1 LIRLAVWLASTTAVT
16 GGRSE
21 LRGRD
26 QGMVEGFVG
35 QPQSILIVDDDPAVL
50 SLFAQ
55 ILKRGGFDVLT
66 ADTGKRALEILR
78 SQTVR
83 LMVLDI
89 SMPEP
94 DGFELLKFIRTHAPG
109 LRVLA
114 VSGYMGGALLE
125 ASSLLGATDTLEKT
139 KAPEELLDKVRNLM
153 KW

>member
-1 LIRLAVWLASTTAVT
+1 
-16 GGRSE
+16 
-21 LRGRD
+21 
-26 QGMVEGFVG
+26 MG
-35 QPQSILIVDDDPAVL
+35 QQHSILVVDDDQAVL
-50 SLFAQ
+50 GLFEQ
-55 ILKRGGFDVLT
+55 ILKRGGFDVMV

-78 SQTVR
+78 SQTVS
-83 LMVLDI
+83 LLVLDI

-139 KAPEELLDKVRNLM
+139 SAPEELLGKVQNLM